1 MTDVGI
7 AEHVL
12 MAVEGLIAEPD
23 IIDRLRL
30 IFHIIRR
37 GQNAFNKAFARFFAS
52 KMLLGFGLTVF
63 TVCIRCR
70 KQDAAADQLALAAI
84 VHDIEIVMQH
94 QIGSV
99 VVRRCGAVR
108 DNRRMVG
115 CVALCSR
122 LDLDDLAVV
131 VAGRLIIAGLK
142 AARHKSCR
150 I

>member
-37 GQNAFNKAFARFFAS
+37 GQNAFNKAFARCFVS
-52 KMLLGFGLTVF
+52 KMLLGFGLTVC
-63 TVCIRCR
+63 TACIGCR
-70 KQDAAADQLALAAI
+70 KQHAAADQLALAAI

-108 DNRRMVG
+108 DNRFVVS
-115 CVALCSR
+115 CFFPCSR
-122 LDLDDLAVV
+122 LHL
-131 VAGRLIIAGLK
+131 
-142 AARHKSCR
+142 S
-150 I
+150 